1 MGVEE
6 YRAKIF
12 AKLYDKMFTLFYF
25 ENKFFTK
32 FNLNTKFVGHQI
44 FYKNKTEKKKKLYVF
59 LPGSRNVEIRK
70 KFIKDDTNY

>member
-1 MGVEE
+1 
-6 YRAKIF
+6 
-12 AKLYDKMFTLFYF
+12 MFTLFYF

-59 LPGSRNVEIRK
+59 YLDLEMLRSEKI
-70 KFIKDDTNY
+70 Y

>member
-1 MGVEE
+1 
-6 YRAKIF
+6 
-12 AKLYDKMFTLFYF
+12 MFTLFYF

-44 FYKNKTEKKKKLYVF
+44 FYKNKTEKKKKIICF

-70 KFIKDDTNY
+70 NLLKMIPIIKKSLKSFDDHKFSFNF